1 MTLCADDIAGLAA
14 ALAESG
20 LAELHLTG
28 PATDVHLV
36 RSRADEIDRVV
47 PPSPPALI
55 TASGAGIFLTCHPL
69 HTAPLA
75 APDRFVRAGEMVA
88 LLRIGLVLRPV
99 TAPTAGHIGAPLAEP
114 GRLVG
119 YGTKLFQLHPE
130 QSETQA

>member
-1 MTLCADDIAGLAA
+1 MTVCADDIDGLAT

-36 RSRADEIDRVV
+36 RSCTGEIDRVAL
-47 PPSPPALI
+47 PSPPDLI
-55 TASGAGIFLTCHPL
+55 TSSGAGTFLTCHPL

-75 APDRFVRAGEMVA
+75 APGRFVGAGQTVA

-99 TAPTAGHIGAPLAEP
+99 TAPAAGHIGAPLVEP
-114 GRLVG
+114 GILVG
-119 YGTKLFQLHPE
+119 YGTNLFSLHSGQPE
-130 QSETQA
+130 VHE